1 MHRVLAFLLLSA
13 SAVLP
18 CTQGSIMDE
27 QEGPVRKIINLLQ
40 DMKSEIDADWMKD
53 KDMHE
58 KMKCWCER
66 NKREKRQTIE
76 VATERVES
84 LTARVVQQE
93 VKLEHQQK
101 DLSETQQEYEANK
114 AKLMQATELRKKE
127 EREFRAVERDLLQ
140 AAAACQ
146 QAYTVLKKMNP
157 TLEEMKAAAM
167 ELQTSKVLS
176 LAQSGAT
183 DANSAAVL
191 KDFVQDASRQGASFL
206 ANGMALY
213 RRRGSETRIVM
224 GVLENMKSDLEKDL
238 KEARSDEKKAVKEF
252 DELKENL
259 MEQIGD
265 GEARIKR
272 LNKDIAALK
281 ELLVL
286 DNRDLDDTKNSL
298 TDSKQLLQQIN
309 KRCTQHETD
318 YIQKEKDVSEESSA
332 LQEAIE
338 ILDSD
343 EAFEVMGKT
352 VSRHAHQSSFL
363 QLSQA
368 SSSHRAAAKEAV
380 ALLQSVAKNVTSPRL
395 VLLALRLQ
403 DDRQFDKVKNE
414 MDKMIKHLGQTNTD
428 EAAKRSWCIS
438 EMNENDRDTR
448 KAEHEQARLK
458 DEAATL
464 KKAIKI
470 SQTDI
475 NASKD
480 DLQLAQYALQEA
492 SLDRK
497 AENAEFQR
505 TVADQQTA
513 RRVLTKAKD
522 TLKKV
527 YSFIQARAQ
536 RGEFAY
542 KLERRVQAAPSAPG
556 KISEYK
562 KSQSG
567 KSALN
572 MLEMLIEDTRKAE
585 ADAEKSEQAAES
597 DYKELVEQ
605 SNKVLAEY
613 QLRLSGQETQLA
625 DHQESAGRN
634 AVNFQENM
642 DELEAHS
649 VELQQLHQECDWLVD
664 KFQQREKARLEEING
679 LKKAKAVLTAM

>member
-1 MHRVLAFLLLSA
+1 MHRVLAFLLVFA

-18 CTQGSIMDE
+18 CTQGSILDD

-53 KDMHE
+53 KDMHA
-58 KMKCWCER
+58 KMNCWCES

-84 LTARVVQQE
+84 LTARVIQQE
-93 VKLEHQQK
+93 VKLEYQEK

-127 EREFRAVERDLLQ
+127 TRQFRAVERDLLQ

-146 QAYTVLKKMNP
+146 QAWTVLKKMNP
-157 TLEEMKAAAM
+157 TLEEMKQAAM
-167 ELQTSKVLS
+167 ELQTSKILS

-183 DANSAAVL
+183 DANSAAIL
-191 KDFVQDASRQGASFL
+191 KDFVTDAARQGGSFL
-206 ANGMALY
+206 ANGRALY
-213 RRRGSETRIVM
+213 RRGSDTRIVM
-224 GVLENMKSDLEKDL
+224 GVLESMKSDLEKDL
-238 KEARSDEKKAVKEF
+238 QEARSDEKKAVKEF
-252 DELKENL
+252 DELRENL

-265 GEARIKR
+265 GKARIKR
-272 LNKDIAALK
+272 LKKDIAALK

-298 TDSKQLLQQIN
+298 TDSKQLLQKII
-309 KRCTQHETD
+309 KRCTEAETD

-332 LQEAIE
+332 LQEAIG

-343 EAFEVMGKT
+343 EAFEAMGKT
-352 VSRHAHQSSFL
+352 VSKHARENSFL
-363 QLSQA
+363 QLAQA

-403 DDRQFDKVKNE
+403 DDRQFDKVKKE
-414 MDKMIKHLGQTNTD
+414 MDTMIKNLGQTNDD

-448 KAEHEQARLK
+448 KAYHEQTRLEE
-458 DEAATL
+458 EAANL
-464 KKAIKI
+464 KKASKT
-470 SQTDI
+470 SQMDI
-475 NASKD
+475 NATKD
-480 DLQLAQYALQEA
+480 EIQLAQYGLQEA

-497 AENAEFQR
+497 AENGEFQR
-505 TVADQQTA
+505 TMADQQTA

-522 TLKKV
+522 TLKRV

-536 RGEFAY
+536 RGELAY
-542 KLERRVQAAPSAPG
+542 ELGRRGQAAPSAPG
-556 KISEYK
+556 QISEYR

-572 MLEMLIEDTRKAE
+572 MLEILIEDTKKAE
-585 ADAEKSEQAAES
+585 VDAEKSEQAAES

-605 SNKVLAEY
+605 SNKVLAGY

-625 DHQESAGRN
+625 EHHESASRN

-649 VELQQLHQECDWLVD
+649 VELQQLHQECDWLVA
-664 KFQQREKARLEEING
+664 KFQQREEARLEEING